1 MPSTQLHRRRARA
14 GFSLVEVSVAMCV
27 VVVALSALVSSL
39 IASSGMHRVSSET
52 AIAQR
57 AAVQLLER
65 MQGAPFDEV
74 YRAYNATAADD
85 GGLTVAA
92 PGANFAAPGL
102 DALPGDADGLCGQV
116 QFPDV
121 DVAGVLQLRED
132 VVDGDLGM
140 PRDLDLD
147 GLVDGADHG
156 SDYVLLPVRIV
167 VRWRGVSG
175 VRELELESVLC
186 ER

>member
-1 MPSTQLHRRRARA
+1 MPTTQLHCRRTRA

-27 VVVALSALVSSL
+27 MVVALSALVSSL
-39 IASSGMHRVSSET
+39 VASSGMHRVSSET
-52 AIAQR
+52 AVAQR
-57 AAVQLLER
+57 AAVQLLEQI
-65 MQGAPFDEV
+65 QGAPFAEI
-74 YRAYNATAADD
+74 YRAYNASAADN
-85 GGLTVAA
+85 GGLTIAP
-92 PGANFAAPGL
+92 PGANFAVAGL
-102 DALPGDADGLCGQV
+102 DPAPGDADGLCGEV

-147 GLVDGADHG
+147 GVVDVADH
-156 SDYVLLPVRIV
+156 SADYTLLPVRIL
-167 VRWRGVSG
+167 VRWRGASG

>member
-1 MPSTQLHRRRARA
+1 MPSTHILKRRARA

-27 VVVALSALVSSL
+27 MVVALSALVSSL
-39 IASSGMHRVSSET
+39 VASSGMHRVSSET

-57 AAVQLLER
+57 AAVQLLEQ
-65 MQGAPFDEV
+65 MQGAPFAEI
-74 YRAYNATAADD
+74 YRAYNATTADNA
-85 GGLTVAA
+85 GLTIAP
-92 PGANFAAPGL
+92 PGANFAVAGLDPAPG
-102 DALPGDADGLCGQV
+102 DVDGVCGEI

-132 VVDGDLGM
+132 AVDADLGM

-147 GLVDGADHG
+147 AVVDGANH
-156 SDYVLLPVRIV
+156 STDYVLLPVRIL